1 MKFMDFKA
9 LIDHLSFDLGS
20 PLILDESGRC
30 KMNYQ
35 NRLEF
40 FLGEHEDKSVFYV
53 YAMVCPVPKLK
64 KKGFYKMLL
73 EKHMLAYGTGG
84 GTFGVAT
91 LIDFIVLF
99 RNFETALFDYYE
111 VLVFI
116 EQFVRALDFWMQR
129 LPGILEQL
137 PVDEVAKQVDYESD
151 RNILD
156 NDWRYQNLKI

>member
-1 MKFMDFKA
+1 MDFKS

-20 PLILDESGRC
+20 PLVLDESGRC

-40 FLGEHEDKSVFYV
+40 FIGEHEDNSLFYL
-53 YAMVCPVPKLK
+53 YAIVCPLPKVK

-73 EKHMLAYGTGG
+73 EKHMLAYKTAGA
-84 GTFGVAT
+84 TFGVAT
-91 LIDFIVLF
+91 LIDSIILF
-99 RNFETALFDYYE
+99 RNFETAVFDYYE
-111 VLVFI
+111 VLVSL

-129 LPGILEQL
+129 LPEVLEKL
-137 PVDEVAKQVDYESD
+137 PVDDVAEQIEYEPQS
-151 RNILD
+151 NILD